1 MAKVYHTQIMEI
13 VYAVDIGSL
22 VGQSIGVSTFGQ
34 LVSSVVKNAFVLAGV
49 ISFILL
55 VVGALG
61 IITGA
66 GSGDTKKM
74 EGAKNTIT
82 AAVLG
87 LIVVVGSIFI
97 VKVLSVITGVD
108 ILSPKGV

>member
-1 MAKVYHTQIMEI
+1 MEI
-13 VYAVDIGSL
+13 VHAVEIGGL
-22 VGQSIGVSTFGQ
+22 VGQSIGITSFGQ
-34 LVSSVVKNAFVLAGV
+34 LVSSIVKNAFVLAGV
-49 ISFILL
+49 ISFFLL
-55 VVGALG
+55 VVGAFG

-87 LIVVVGSIFI
+87 LVVIVGSIFI

>member
-1 MAKVYHTQIMEI
+1 MTTIW
-13 VYAVDIGSL
+13 AVDIGSL
-22 VGQSIGVSTFGQ
+22 SPTFGAVGSFGM

-49 ISFILL
+49 ISFVLL

-61 IITGA
+61 IISGA
-66 GSGDTKKM
+66 GGGDAKKM

-87 LIVVVGSIFI
+87 LIVVVGSVFI
-97 VKVLSVITGVD
+97 VKVISVITGVD
-108 ILSPKGV
+108 VLSPKGV

>member
-1 MAKVYHTQIMEI
+1 MEKAL
-13 VYAVDIGSL
+13 AVDIGGL
-22 VGQSIGVSTFGQ
+22 VGQSIGITSFGQ
-34 LVSSVVKNAFVLAGV
+34 LVSSIVKNAFVLAGV

-55 VVGALG
+55 VVGAFG

-66 GSGDTKKM
+66 GGGDTKKM
-74 EGAKNTIT
+74 ESSKNTIT
-82 AAVLG
+82 AAVLVR
-87 LIVVVGSIFI
+87 IVIVGSIFI

>member
-1 MAKVYHTQIMEI
+1 MTTVW
-13 VYAVDIGSL
+13 AVDIKSL
-22 VGQSIGVSTFGQ
+22 SPTFGAVDSFGQ
-34 LVSSVVKNAFVLAGV
+34 LVSAVVKNAFILAGV
-49 ISFILL
+49 ISFVLL

-66 GSGDTKKM
+66 GGGDAKKM

-87 LIVVVGSIFI
+87 LIVVVGSVLI
-97 VKVLSVITGVD
+97 VRIISVITGVD